1 MNKKDLHPESLMMS
15 FGYES
20 ELSEGAVKCP
30 VFQTSTYT
38 FKTAEEGK
46 AYFELAYGLR
56 EKKPKEEMGLI
67 YSRLNT
73 PNMEILENRMGLWD
87 KAEDC
92 AVFDSGMAAISTVF
106 LTYLKPGDTLLF
118 NEPLYGG
125 TLHFIQ
131 HILPTMGVN
140 VVAFDAWDDPVEMR
154 KFLKESGKGDSLKMV
169 YLETPTNPT
178 NHLTDIE
185 AYVNLAKSFSTEDKK
200 VLVAVDNTYLG
211 PLWQH
216 PLQVGADLVVYS
228 ATKFFGGHSDL
239 IAGAVM
245 GGAEW
250 MAQIKE
256 MRVFLGNMPAP
267 WTCWLL
273 LRSLETLK
281 MRMERQVKN
290 AMEVAE
296 FLHDHP
302 KVKTIHYLGFKKDMD
317 SRTKEIYEKQC
328 SAPGSMISFEV
339 HGKEAGAFRFLNH
352 LKLVKLAVSLGSTE
366 SLIQH
371 PASMTHAG
379 MDPEEREHL
388 GITEE
393 LVRLSV
399 GVEHPDDL
407 IQDLKLALDQVY

>member
-15 FGYES
+15 FGYQP

-30 VFQTSTYT
+30 VFQTSTYA

-56 EKKPKEEMGLI
+56 DAQPSEEMGLI

-92 AVFDSGMAAISTVF
+92 AVFDSGMAAISTIF
-106 LTYLKPGDTLLF
+106 LAYLKPGDTLLY
-118 NEPLYGG
+118 NQPLYGG
-125 TLHFIQ
+125 TVHFIE
-131 HILPTMGVN
+131 HILPSMGINIVE
-140 VVAFDAWDDPVEMR
+140 FDAWDDP
-154 KFLKESGKGDSLKMV
+154 KEVMKGIRQKGQGDSLKMV

-178 NHLTDIE
+178 NHLIDIE
-185 AYVNLAKSFSTEDKK
+185 AYCNLAKEFSTEDKK
-200 VLVAVDNTYLG
+200 VLVTVDNTYLG
-211 PLWQH
+211 PMWQH

-245 GGAEW
+245 GNTQWIAK
-250 MAQIKE
+250 IKE

-281 MRMERQVKN
+281 MRMERQEKN
-290 AMEVAE
+290 TREVAK
-296 FLHDHP
+296 FLHHHP
-302 KVKTIHYLGFKKDMD
+302 KVKTIHYLGFEEDMD
-317 SRTKEIYEKQC
+317 ARTRRIYRKQC
-328 SAPGSMISFEV
+328 SAPGSMIAFEV
-339 HGKEAGAFRFLNH
+339 RGGEAGAFAFLNNLH
-352 LKLVKLAVSLGSTE
+352 LIKLAVSLGSTE
-366 SLIQH
+366 SLVQH

-379 MDPEEREHL
+379 MDPDERDRL
-388 GITEE
+388 GITDE
-393 LVRLSV
+393 LVRLSI

-407 IQDLKLALDQVY
+407 IMDIRQALSDV